1 LTLFKIKTI
10 FGPEFFK
17 RVVFEKTQHLVAA
30 FNSKQIK
37 QTLKSRRRMTRSYA
51 IAWYTIGKQGVNM
64 KKYVAPEMEVI
75 DMSHQTELLT
85 GSGDNQYW
93 KGPWG
98 EPEKPENCKSAYW
111 CD

>member
-1 LTLFKIKTI
+1 
-10 FGPEFFK
+10 
-17 RVVFEKTQHLVAA
+17 
-30 FNSKQIK
+30 
-37 QTLKSRRRMTRSYA
+37 MTHSYA

-75 DMSHQTELLT
+75 DMSHQTELLS
-85 GSGDNQYW
+85 GSDNQYW